1 MKNDF
6 KWELVNKFL
15 WRRHR
20 IFSFP
25 GCLRLADQ
33 VLILCVLCWSVCVFL
48 KFYCS
53 TPLWSVIPGSMCKC
67 RTHVCGA
74 RNALKIFMKLPGGWI
89 GWSFVDLWYW
99 TFMSCCFCYPNDL
112 LFCKYVKITV
122 IFSVISGCDYSLLS
136 LSMPKRINVC
146 KYVDGWSS
154 DILSKFP
161 WWP

>member
-1 MKNDF
+1 M
-6 KWELVNKFL
+6 LTKFL
-15 WRRHR
+15 FCVCCVEVFVCFW
-20 IFSFP
+20 SFVVP
-25 GCLRLADQ
+25 HHFGQWFLDPSASIGLM
-33 VLILCVLCWSVCVFL
+33 SVVRE
-48 KFYCS
+48 S
-53 TPLWSVIPGSMCKC
+53 SS
-67 RTHVCGA
+67 
-74 RNALKIFMKLPGGWI
+74 RNALKVFMKLPGGWI

-112 LFCKYVKITV
+112 LFCKYVKIIV